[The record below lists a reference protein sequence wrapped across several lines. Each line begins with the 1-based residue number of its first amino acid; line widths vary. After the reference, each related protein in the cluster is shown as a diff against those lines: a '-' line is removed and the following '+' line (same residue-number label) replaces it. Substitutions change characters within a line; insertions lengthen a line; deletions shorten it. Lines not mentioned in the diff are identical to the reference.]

1 MMYFGNRRP
10 RGFHYTRRFGNER
23 RDVLDSLRR
32 GVPPDEVAARSLGD
46 GSCGGARRPGRRH
59 GLPLAWGLALLAAL
73 AAGAAAIG
81 VCLLQASHINT

>member
-23 RDVLDSLRR
+23 RDVLDSLRS
-32 GVPPDEVAARSLGD
+32 GMPPEEVAARSLGD
-46 GSCGGARRPGRRH
+46 GSCGGARRRGSR
-59 GLPLAWGLALLAAL
+59 GMPLAWALVLLAAL

-81 VCLLQASHINT
+81 MCLL

>member
-32 GVPPDEVAARSLGD
+32 GTPPEEVAARSLGD
-46 GSCGGARRPGRRH
+46 GADGCARRRGSRR
-59 GLPLAWGLALLAAL
+59 GMPLAWALMLLAAL

-81 VCLLQASHINT
+81 MCLL